1 MAGIVE
7 SQIFDSAAT
16 LIYVFIPNGTKI
28 NARVATKRNKQIAT
42 LKQMCDKSG
51 KSFAWG
57 QSIVRD
63 GIKAKFKKPVET
75 VLNDMLFKDGVSG
88 IGSFMVILGTILSVA
103 PIIMQLLVALKILP
117 ADFNLAKIVPS
128 ESDFNGDLKDPNGI
142 GWGGGASEAGI
153 DNTLLYVGGAVIA
166 YTLYK
171 SAKKQK

>member
-16 LIYVFIPNGTKI
+16 LIYVFIPKVTKI

-88 IGSFMVILGTILSVA
+88 AGSFMAILTTILAVA
-103 PIIMQLLVALKILP
+103 PIIMQLLIALKILP
-117 ADFNLAKIVPS
+117 ADFNLSKIVPS
-128 ESDFNGDLKDPNGI
+128 KSDFNGDLKDPNGI
-142 GWGGGASEAGI
+142 GWEGGAESAGI
-153 DNTLLYVGGAVIA
+153 DNTILYVGGAVLA
-166 YTLYK
+166 YSLWK
-171 SAKKQK
+171 SSTEKK

>member
-28 NARVATKRNKQIAT
+28 NARIATKRNKQIAT

-75 VLNDMLFKDGVSG
+75 VLNEMLFKDGVSG
-88 IGSFMVILGTILSVA
+88 IGSFMVILSTILAVA

-117 ADFNLAKIVPS
+117 ADFNLSKIVPS

-142 GWGGGASEAGI
+142 GWGGDTENAGM
-153 DNTLLYVGGAVIA
+153 DKTLLYVGGAAIA

-171 SAKKQK
+171 STQKK